1 MGVLITGVA
10 TGAAAR
16 WTSSVGGPNSR
27 QTQAYYRYDPAIESN
42 EGNLLKEA
50 KHAFVRHLGSERIV
64 GRRIASNCHE
74 ADYLYLFLDSV
85 TAKVVKPGVISLV
98 AMFGGSGQ
106 EPQTT
111 GVTSDTVMIYTKG
124 AVDQLY
130 PNKFYGFPDE
140 TLINQ
145 DIDEDPMNINLDVHR
160 IDAFQRSP
168 FTRSMISYKPT
179 IIDYRGAIDQ
189 SWANKVGRTNA
200 NIFSAYLGDDF
211 GVRYFGANRV
221 RLNGLTTVPKP
232 LLSQDGG
239 VAWATTFDFTI
250 CSTQFV
256 DQGIEVFEETGGGD
270 DPRQRAKIVYLD
282 QYERVGFPTFYT
294 P

>member
-27 QTQAYYRYDPAIESN
+27 QTQAYYRYDPAVEN
-42 EGNLLKEA
+42 DEGDLLHDA
-50 KHAFVRHLGSERIV
+50 KRRFTNHLLRNRSV
-64 GRRIASNCHE
+64 GRRIASDCHQ
-74 ADYLYLFLDSV
+74 ADYLYLFLDSI
-85 TAKVVKPGVISLV
+85 TAKVVKPGLISLV
-98 AMFGGSGQ
+98 AMYGGSAQ
-106 EPQTT
+106 QPQTT

-124 AVDQLY
+124 AVDSLY
-130 PNKFYGFPDE
+130 PGEFYGFPDE

-145 DIDEDPMNINLDVHR
+145 DIDESPLDINLDVHR
-160 IDAFQRSP
+160 LDAFQRSP
-168 FTRSMISYKPT
+168 FTRSMLSYKPT
-179 IIDYRGAIDQ
+179 IIDVKGALEQ
-189 SWANKVGRTNA
+189 SWASKVGRTNA

-221 RLNGLTTVPKP
+221 RLNGFTTVPKP

-239 VAWATTFDFTI
+239 IAWATTFDFTI